1 MAIRVFDNTGKLIA
15 ELMDAS
21 ASDVL
26 TFIDKGFSVVDL
38 TTSTPLDRDVIS
50 NMIGCSDCVIS
61 AG

>member
-38 TTSTPLDRDVIS
+38 TTNTPLDRDTVS
-50 NMIGCSDCVIS
+50 NMVGCSDCVIS
-61 AG
+61 AC